1 MHEQSTG
8 HQWQSWLTH
17 AAYPAGEH
25 PAQPVPE
32 PAPYWAETTA
42 MPSQDAV
49 DALSSKLH
57 QAPKR
62 RRGRAGGALAAV
74 VTVTVTAAVSLGA
87 GYLFGADRASAACE
101 EALAYSD
108 ELNTMSEEYSTL
120 VGRMLE
126 AAFSFDEAAVAEVEA
141 DGEAFAERYA
151 DTLAAYETAAEDCR
165 AAGGVL

>member
-8 HQWQSWLTH
+8 HRWQSPPSWHT
-17 AAYPAGEH
+17 
-25 PAQPVPE
+25 QE
-32 PAPYWAETTA
+32 PTTV
-42 MPSQDAV
+42 MPSQAP
-49 DALSSKLH
+49 A
-57 QAPKR
+57 QAPR
-62 RRGRAGGALAAV
+62 RRGWRVGEAVAA
-74 VTVTVTAAVSLGA
+74 TVTVALTATLALGA
-87 GYLFGADRASAACE
+87 GYVIGAGRASAACE

-151 DTLAAYETAAEDCR
+151 DKLAAYETAAEDCS

>member
-8 HQWQSWLTH
+8 HRWQSPPSWHT
-17 AAYPAGEH
+17 
-25 PAQPVPE
+25 QE
-32 PAPYWAETTA
+32 PTTV
-42 MPSQDAV
+42 MPSQ
-49 DALSSKLH
+49 
-57 QAPKR
+57 APAQTSKR
-62 RRGRAGGALAAV
+62 RGWRVGEAVAA
-74 VTVTVTAAVSLGA
+74 TVTVALTAALALGA
-87 GYLFGADRASAACE
+87 GYVIGAGRASAACE

-151 DTLAAYETAAEDCR
+151 DTLVAYETAAEDCR